1 MAAGGACL
9 GGRAGAAV
17 WRGPPLGCDLT
28 DNVAMLDLDPESVIE
43 AVARDPRLRA
53 FIGHGRIETL
63 PARQSRRRLL
73 LDKIAPAFEPGVR
86 YPERCS
92 YAWQG
97 LGSGSTWRCAAGMTG

>member
-9 GGRAGAAV
+9 RRRAGAAV
-17 WRGPPLGCDLT
+17 WQGPPLGCGLT

-63 PARQSRRRLL
+63 PARQSRPPPL
-73 LDKIAPAFEPGVR
+73 LDKIAPPFEPGLPSPQPPAPLFPCPHPPHHPPLPR
-86 YPERCS
+86 
-92 YAWQG
+92 
-97 LGSGSTWRCAAGMTG
+97 